1 MSLPVSGLHHV
12 TAIATDP
19 QRNLDFYAGTLGLRL
34 VKRTVNFDDPG
45 TYHLYYGDRI
55 GRPGTLITFFPWPG
69 ARPGRVGVGQ
79 AIVTGFRVPAGAIE
93 FWEDRLGRA
102 AVSGVTR
109 RERFGEISLRFSDP
123 DGLGLEL
130 VASGPA
136 GESVWD
142 GPVPAAM
149 QIQSLHGSILHLQST
164 EDTIGVLTQALGMMP
179 DGDDGVMSRFRPAD
193 PAGAGVLDL
202 IRDVSGT
209 NGELG
214 GGSVHHIAWRARDGR
229 HQLELRDALVA
240 TGVSA
245 TPVIDRQY
253 FRSIYF
259 REPGGVLFEIA
270 TDGPGFL
277 IDEAEPALGQALR
290 LPPQYE
296 GSRAAIESTL
306 PRIRMPAAS
315 GSARLG

>member
-1 MSLPVSGLHHV
+1 MSLAVSGLHHI

-55 GRPGTLITFFPWPG
+55 GRPGTLLTFFPWPG
-69 ARPGRVGVGQ
+69 ARPGRVGVGE
-79 AIVTGFRVPAGAIE
+79 AIVTAFRVPAGAIE

-102 AVSGVTR
+102 AVSGVAR

-149 QIQSLHGSILHLQST
+149 QIQSLHASILHLQST
-164 EDTIGVLTQALGMMP
+164 EDTIAVLTQALGMVP
-179 DGDDGVMSRFRPAD
+179 DGKENVMSRFRPAD
-193 PAGAGVLDL
+193 PGGAGVLDL

-209 NGELG
+209 SGEMG

-240 TGVSA
+240 IGLRV

-270 TDGPGFL
+270 TDDPGFL
-277 IDEAEPALGQALR
+277 IDEAEPALGQTLR

-296 GSRAAIESTL
+296 AGRPAIESALPALTL
-306 PRIRMPAAS
+306 PAAARPAP
-315 GSARLG
+315 LG